1 MNQKLP
7 KDKAKLQY
15 LTTIQKGWLPPIIE
29 DLSGDDTQDASTYI
43 KVIQRDM
50 TPLNRSRS
58 LNRKDP
64 KLSLTPN
71 IESTQLPQS
80 LEAAASPLGSN
91 RADKLPDLHLPTIQA
106 MIDQLKT
113 KDIPIWKIRSWL
125 KLPVYN
131 PTVFTVETTK
141 EFILPTLDQWSS
153 TLASLKYIVANWVKA
168 RKLYAHPE
176 EHIHMITSGIDG
188 SVWKQGVN
196 KDSLN

>member
-1 MNQKLP
+1 
-7 KDKAKLQY
+7 
-15 LTTIQKGWLPPIIE
+15 
-29 DLSGDDTQDASTYI
+29 
-43 KVIQRDM
+43 
-50 TPLNRSRS
+50 
-58 LNRKDP
+58 
-64 KLSLTPN
+64 
-71 IESTQLPQS
+71 
-80 LEAAASPLGSN
+80 
-91 RADKLPDLHLPTIQA
+91 

-131 PTVFTVETTK
+131 PTVFTVEITK